1 MPPREESIGDVSI
14 EAAAQKFYLPTPGPR
29 PSDDAG
35 ISSVR

>member
-1 MPPREESIGDVSI
+1 MRPREESIDDVSI
-14 EAAAQKFYLPTPGPR
+14 EAAARKFHLAAPGPR